1 MSKRKVKK
9 RMMTECR
16 YDLICDTMEEFLNI
30 FHKNKICDG
39 KNMELRKTYF
49 HKLEKFK
56 NSEIKVVL
64 KVLRANDVKPAV

>member
-16 YDLICDTMEEFLNI
+16 YDLICDTMEEFLNE
-30 FHKNKICDG
+30 
-39 KNMELRKTYF
+39 KNMELSKIYF

>member
-30 FHKNKICDG
+30 FHKNKICDE
-39 KNMELRKTYF
+39 KNMELRKTNF
-49 HKLEKFK
+49 HKLEK
-56 NSEIKVVL
+56 
-64 KVLRANDVKPAV
+64 